1 MTRPA
6 PLRLQLHGRY
16 YRRASVAYQQVRQEL
31 GELADAATTDLR
43 EHRGAPARP
52 EWEQRLRQRHEALVT
67 QFREQLSD
75 REQDS
80 LAGYLRDR
88 LLALPAAADVP
99 ASSGIGVEQHR
110 PEAVQRRTPAPEFPP
125 LRVRINT

>member
-6 PLRLQLHGRY
+6 PLRLQLHGCY

-31 GELADAATTDLR
+31 GELADAATTDIR

-52 EWEQRLRQRHEALVT
+52 EWESRLRQRHEELVT
-67 QFREQLSD
+67 QLREQLSD

-80 LAGYLRDR
+80 LAAYLRDR

-99 ASSGIGVEQHR
+99 ASSGLGVEQHR
-110 PEAVQRRTPAPEFPP
+110 PEAVQRRSPAPEFPP